1 MRALE
6 SRRVRRRLALG
17 VVTAAAVGAVTAAIL
32 VGNTAAPEM
41 PRSNGPAVINEPQPR
56 VTLTRG
62 DRREILAIAK
72 QFVATAVRREHPER
86 AWPLASKALKS
97 GQTFA
102 AWKAGSL
109 PVEPYPVRRAKSTF
123 AYAVAGE
130 VGLDVFVEATD
141 ANLSSMVFRLTVV
154 SDRDRAQRRWL
165 VDGWSAMP
173 NGGYVSTPWR
183 NAAPQPELFTP
194 RASARVSPLWIAV
207 PFAVFGLALLVPLF
221 ALVNSRRGGRSVNR
235 RSQWQ

>member
-6 SRRVRRRLALG
+6 SRRFRRRLALG
-17 VVTAAAVGAVTAAIL
+17 GLTAAAVGAVTAAIL
-32 VGNTAAPEM
+32 VGNTAPPEL
-41 PRSNGPAVINEPQPR
+41 PRSNGPADIEKAQPR

-62 DRREILAIAK
+62 ERREILAIA
-72 QFVATAVRREHPER
+72 QRFVATAVRREHPER

-109 PVEPYPVRRAKSTF
+109 PVEPYPVRQAKSTF
-123 AYAVAGE
+123 AYSIAGE
-130 VGLDVFVEATD
+130 VGLDVWVEATD

-154 SDRDRAQRRWL
+154 SDPDRAQRRWL
-165 VDGWSAMP
+165 VDGWSAIP

-183 NAAPQPELFTP
+183 DAAPKPDLFTP
-194 RASARVSPLWIAV
+194 RASAQASPLWIAA

-221 ALVNSRRGGRSVNR
+221 ALVNSRRGRRSVNR